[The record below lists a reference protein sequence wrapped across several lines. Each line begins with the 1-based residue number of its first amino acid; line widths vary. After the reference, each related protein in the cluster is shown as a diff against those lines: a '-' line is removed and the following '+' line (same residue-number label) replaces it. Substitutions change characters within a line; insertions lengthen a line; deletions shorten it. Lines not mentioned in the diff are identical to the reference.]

1 MRKKIL
7 GSNSSPLSTF
17 FRSSSDTAK
26 RAAYGAAAEL
36 RHRKSAQGTRKS
48 ETHSRSQGNSL
59 KFSSRQRTP
68 LSTYG
73 FEGLAFP
80 ATPTQY
86 MPK

>member
-1 MRKKIL
+1 MTQSFSGLNRPRFPR
-7 GSNSSPLSTF
+7 G
-17 FRSSSDTAK
+17 
-26 RAAYGAAAEL
+26 GAEL

-59 KFSSRQRTP
+59 KFSSRQRAP